1 MMFPYSSI
9 WLCIISFAYASA
21 QDVTVQLQSGTV
33 VTGRSS
39 LGVDSFNGIPYADP
53 PVGQRRLRPPQ
64 KLSRK
69 LSSVDARGIAAACP
83 QQLLSPADR
92 TALGKLGSQ
101 VLNLPILQEL
111 KGQEDCLSV
120 SVQRPSSTKPGDKL
134 PVVVWIY
141 GGGFTLGSTNTYD
154 ATSLLRDA
162 VAQHQPFVFVAIN
175 YRLGA
180 FGFMPG
186 ADIKQEGSAN
196 AGLLD
201 QRMGLEWVADN
212 VAQFGGDPDKVTLWG
227 ESAGSMS
234 VFFQMAVFG
243 GNATYNGKPLF
254 RGGIMNS
261 GTTSPADV
269 IDGVK
274 GQAAYDQVVK
284 EAGCSGIEKNETL
297 SCLRNLDYDAFYKA
311 VTETFP
317 GIFSFFGNKNTFLP
331 RADGHVLPLSP
342 DELAATGQY
351 HAVPLI
357 VGDQEDEGTI
367 FSIFQTSI
375 KTDDDFVNYL
385 SENMFANATK
395 DQLSEL
401 VEVYTKANEG
411 SPFRSSPINSLYPMF
426 RTIAAVLGDVTFT
439 LSRRI
444 FIETATKIY
453 PNVPIWSYLSSYAH
467 PLPILGTFHGSDLLQ
482 VFNGL
487 PPSHATSSTRQ
498 YYFNFF
504 YNQDPNKGNVVDAN
518 WPLWKENKTLLW
530 FKTLFSNDYL
540 TDSFRG
546 DQFAVLAKLAE
557 AKVLRQ

>member
-1 MMFPYSSI
+1 MLFPFPSI
-9 WLCIISFAYASA
+9 WLYLVGFACAQA
-21 QDVTVQLQSGTV
+21 QDVTVQLKSGTII
-33 VTGRSS
+33 TGRSG
-39 LGVDSFNGIPYADP
+39 LGVDTFNGIPYADP
-53 PVGQRRLRPPQ
+53 PVGQLRMRPPVR
-64 KLSRK
+64 LSRK
-69 LSSVDARGIAAACP
+69 MKAIDARGIAAACP
-83 QQLLSPADR
+83 QQIFSPADR
-92 TALGKLGSQ
+92 DALGKVGSQ
-101 VLNLPILQEL
+101 ILSLPFL
-111 KGQEDCLSV
+111 KDVQGQEDCLTV
-120 SVQRPSSTKPGDKL
+120 SVQRPFNTKPGDKL

-162 VAQHQPFVFVAIN
+162 VAQNQPFVFVAIN

-186 ADIKQEGSAN
+186 ADIKREGSAN

-212 VAQFGGDPDKVTLWG
+212 IAHFGGDPDKVTLWG

-234 VFFQMAVFG
+234 VFFQMALFG

-254 RGGIMNS
+254 RSSIMNS
-261 GTTSPADV
+261 GTTAPAGA
-269 IDGVK
+269 IDGAK

-284 EAGCSGIEKNETL
+284 EAGCSGSGNDTL
-297 SCLRNLDYDAFYKA
+297 SCLRNLDYGTFYKA

-317 GIFSFFGNKNTFLP
+317 GIFSFFGNKITFLP

-357 VGDQEDEGTI
+357 LGDQEDEGTI
-367 FSIFQTSI
+367 FSIFQSSI

-385 SENMFANATK
+385 SENLFADATK

-401 VEVYTKANEG
+401 VGVYTKDKEG
-411 SPFRSSPINSLYPMF
+411 SPFRSSPANTLYPMF
-426 RTIAAVLGDVTFT
+426 RKIAAILGDVTFT

-444 FIETATKIY
+444 FLETTTKIN
-453 PNVPIWSYLSSYAH
+453 PHVPTWSYLSSYAH
-467 PLPILGTFHGSDLLQ
+467 PLPIIGTFHGSDLLQ
-482 VFNGL
+482 VFAGL
-487 PPSHATSSTRQ
+487 PDSHATRSTRQ

-504 YNQDPNKGNVVDAN
+504 YNQDPNEGNAVDIN

-530 FKTLFSNDYL
+530 FKTLFSNDYIA
-540 TDSFRG
+540 DSFRG
-546 DQFAVLAKLAE
+546 DHYAVLAKLAA